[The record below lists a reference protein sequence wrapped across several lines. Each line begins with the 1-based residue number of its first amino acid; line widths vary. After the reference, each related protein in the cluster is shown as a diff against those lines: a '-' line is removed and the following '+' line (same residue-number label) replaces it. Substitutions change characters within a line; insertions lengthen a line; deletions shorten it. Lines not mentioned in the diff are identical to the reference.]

1 MSFFFLFLTASSQMD
16 TSWGKAALWCAPV
29 MRCPSL
35 SWPECADGCEA
46 LLLFLWRFGVHMHV
60 RFFFFF
66 WWNNKSLLFVMSV
79 FCLFGITIE
88 ICVTYGIIF
97 PFKKKLKMV
106 LNNSPCLDLIS
117 PSSSHTHY
125 PLKFTTFQFRQRLG
139 LRHGLHSCLSRF
151 LWVSHSAPETAF
163 SIVP

>member
-1 MSFFFLFLTASSQMD
+1 
-16 TSWGKAALWCAPV
+16 

-35 SWPECADGCEA
+35 LWPECTDGCEA
-46 LLLFLWRFGVHMHV
+46 LLLFLWRFGVYMHV
-60 RFFFFF
+60 RFFF

-79 FCLFGITIE
+79 FCLFGITSE

-125 PLKFTTFQFRQRLG
+125 PLKFTTFQSMFRQRLG

-163 SIVP
+163 SIVPKSHLLAVSPW